1 MKAIFKYSGVLILFI
16 FLILVRA
23 FENDLF
29 YDPFIKYFENDYLY
43 SEMPVVEYQKLF
55 INLFFRYCINGLI
68 SLTIIFILFKK
79 KSYFKFASAFYG
91 IAFVLL
97 VSAFLI
103 LVHQEFSKGYL
114 LTFYIRRF
122 LIHPLFLLILLP
134 IFFYQNR
141 LKPSSDL

>member
-1 MKAIFKYSGVLILFI
+1 MKEILKYSGVLVLFI
-16 FLILVRA
+16 LLILVRA

-43 SEMPVVEYQKLF
+43 SEMPKVEVQKLF
-55 INLFFRYCINGLI
+55 FDLFFRYCINGLI

-79 KSYFKFASAFYG
+79 KSYLQFASAFYG

-97 VSAFLI
+97 VSVFLI
-103 LVHQEFSKGYL
+103 LVHQEFVNGYL
-114 LTFYIRRF
+114 LPFYLRRF

-141 LKPSSDL
+141 SKSSSNL